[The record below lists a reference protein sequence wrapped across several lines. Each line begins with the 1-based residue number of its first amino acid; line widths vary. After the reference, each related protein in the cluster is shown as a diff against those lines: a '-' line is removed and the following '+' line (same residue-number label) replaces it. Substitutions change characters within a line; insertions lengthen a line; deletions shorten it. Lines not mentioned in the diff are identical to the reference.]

1 MRLLKLA
8 AVDGA
13 LFLVAV
19 LGIVGLYRWHA
30 SSANLSALTSSA
42 VTATP
47 GVEKETATETVPDHS
62 ETLPEESETST
73 PESSAYP
80 PIDPKR
86 LLGRGVKVQAYEV
99 KMGENYWS
107 VAKKFDIDVP
117 TLIGANP
124 EMPFVS
130 RIKQELLVPDH
141 KGVLHAV
148 AKGENLKEI
157 ATLYVSKVDDE
168 KAMSAEVD
176 AKIAIIKSN
185 NSMPWWH
192 GLREG
197 DVLFIPGV
205 KPSRMNEQWR
215 DYFSKRGMFGMPFSS
230 WGRGWTS
237 KFGYRSDPIT
247 GEKRLHKGMDFKAA
261 YGVSVFAAASGTVIF
276 AGVSGGYGNL
286 IQIKHSNNYI
296 TFYGHL
302 SKILVHQGQKV
313 RRGTMIGKV
322 GATGRVTGPHLHFE
336 IRKNGKAINP
346 LPLI

>member
-1 MRLLKLA
+1 
-8 AVDGA
+8 
-13 LFLVAV
+13 VAR
-19 LGIVGLYRWHA
+19 G
-30 SSANLSALTSSA
+30 
-42 VTATP
+42 
-47 GVEKETATETVPDHS
+47 
-62 ETLPEESETST
+62 ES
-73 PESSAYP
+73 
-80 PIDPKR
+80 
-86 LLGRGVKVQAYEV
+86 
-99 KMGENYWS
+99 
-107 VAKKFDIDVP
+107 
-117 TLIGANP
+117 
-124 EMPFVS
+124 
-130 RIKQELLVPDH
+130 
-141 KGVLHAV
+141 
-148 AKGENLKEI
+148 LKEI
-157 ATLYVSKVDDE
+157 AALYVSKVDDE
-168 KAMSAEVD
+168 KAMAAEIN
-176 AKIAIIKSN
+176 AKIADIKSN
-185 NSMPWWH
+185 NSMSWWH

-237 KFGYRSDPIT
+237 KFGKRSDPIT
-247 GEKRLHKGMDFKAA
+247 GETRMHKGMDFKAA

-322 GATGRVTGPHLHFE
+322 GASGRVTGPHLHFE